1 MAKREEV
8 LAPLLAALRDLVAW
22 LEAAHVSGLVIGGVA
37 ASLLGRPRVTR
48 DVDVVV
54 VLEEKEWGT
63 FLSRGTG
70 HGFTPR
76 ISNPLPFVKK
86 ARVFLVRHESSG
98 IDVDIAIGEL
108 PFEREAISHG
118 VRHAIGGLRLPLPR
132 AEDLIVMK
140 AVAHRPRDL
149 ADIEAVLDAHPKLN
163 LRRIRRWVSE
173 FSAALDMSD
182 ILEDL
187 EKILKR
193 GRRRKK

>member
-22 LEAAHVSGLVIGGVA
+22 FEAAHVSGLVIGGVA
-37 ASLLGRPRVTR
+37 ASLLGRPRLTR
-48 DVDVVV
+48 DVDAV
-54 VLEEKEWGT
+54 VLLEEREWET

-76 ISNPLPFVKK
+76 ISDPLPFVRR
-86 ARVFLVRHESSG
+86 ARVFLVRHKSSG
-98 IDVDIAIGEL
+98 IDVDIAIGDL
-108 PFEREAISHG
+108 PFEREAISRG
-118 VRHAIGGLRLPLPR
+118 SWRDIGGLKLPLPR
-132 AEDLIVMK
+132 AEDLVVMK

-149 ADIEAVLDAHPKLN
+149 ADIEAVLDAHPRLN

-173 FSAALDMSD
+173 FSVALDMPE
-182 ILEDL
+182 ILKDL
-187 EKILKR
+187 ENILRR